1 MEPRQEF
8 FFLVI
13 TNLSGS
19 VISFFFSFFPIFFS
33 FFTHFFSLIFP
44 LLFFA
49 LIFLL
54 FQCSTRNW
62 CTLNL
67 ALIVSE
73 CGNPLK
79 LLPGFNW
86 RIYLNWNYLSVE
98 KSASNWW
105 NDQMPKTYL
114 YEMQLSVWLGVG
126 AIKMKSCK
134 HSCVYCWLIWHKTQR
149 TVSDNFPMLQF
160 KCTNGC
166 NVPEN

>member
-8 FFLVI
+8 FSLVI

-19 VISFFFSFFPIFFS
+19 VISFFLYFFLIFS
-33 FFTHFFSLIFP
+33 HFFLIFSLLYFL
-44 LLFFA
+44 LLFFLSYFLA

-86 RIYLNWNYLSVE
+86 RICLNWNYLSME

-114 YEMQLSVWLGVG
+114 YEIQLSVWLGVG

-134 HSCVYCWLIWHKTQR
+134 HSCVLLTYLA
-149 TVSDNFPMLQF
+149 
-160 KCTNGC
+160 
-166 NVPEN
+166 